1 MNAAP
6 RDDAIDMLRGLSI
19 LLVLLHHFNIAYPL
33 RDTALAGL
41 PGWPLLLALAR
52 NGNYGV
58 TIFFVISG
66 FLITRNALERWGRL
80 DAIRPVPFWRLRV
93 ARLLP
98 TLALT
103 LAAVDALALAGLPLF
118 GNRAGSALSL
128 WTTNAAALG
137 AWMNVLVIREGWIN
151 YALGVMWSLSVE
163 MAFYLLFP
171 LACALL
177 RREARLTLLAAALV
191 IAGPLYRLAHQGDSE
206 AYLYGYLACFDAI
219 AIGCV
224 AAALSRGRAWP
235 ASRRPGIRPLVGS
248 AMALLY
254 LAWPISQSNV
264 LGASAMA
271 LGAALLLPGQP
282 ATWPAAPGLARRA
295 LMRCGRDCYE
305 IYLLHLL
312 VLGLLRTWLPAA
324 QASGDARLGLL
335 LAYFGGACL
344 LGALVSRHYSTPLNR
359 RLRQWLGVAPAGPR
373 QPAGD
378 LSPRRPR

>member
-33 RDTALAGL
+33 RDTALAGVI
-41 PGWPLLLALAR
+41 GWPLLHAIAR

-66 FLITRNALERWGRL
+66 FLITRNALERWGSL
-80 DAIRPVPFWRLRV
+80 NAIRPAPFWRLRL
-93 ARLLP
+93 ARIVP

-103 LAAVDALALAGLPLF
+103 LLAVDALALAGLPLF
-118 GNRAGSALSL
+118 ANRAGSAVSL
-128 WTTNAAALG
+128 WTANAAALG

-171 LACALL
+171 LACAWL
-177 RREARLTLLAAALV
+177 RPGAGLRTLAALLIV
-191 IAGPLYRLAHQGDSE
+191 AGPLYRLANQGESE

-219 AIGCV
+219 AIGCC
-224 AAALSRGRAWP
+224 AAVLWQRQAMPALRQPWV
-235 ASRRPGIRPLVGS
+235 RPLAGF
-248 AMALLY
+248 AMAALY

-271 LGAALLLPGQP
+271 LGSAVLLLGRPMTP
-282 ATWPAAPGLARRA
+282 PPSPGLARRLLA
-295 LMRCGRDCYE
+295 RCGRDCYE

-312 VLGLLRTWLPAA
+312 VLGLLRTWLPTA
-324 QASGDARLGLL
+324 QYPGDARPGLL
-335 LAYFGGACL
+335 LACVIGSCL
-344 LGALVSRHYSTPLNR
+344 LGALVSLGYSTPLNR
-359 RLRQWLGVAPAGPR
+359 GLRRWFGAAR
-373 QPAGD
+373 
-378 LSPRRPR
+378 